1 MALKYAILGLLEV
14 NSFSGYD
21 LKKYFDSSINS
32 YWKATHSQ
40 IYKTLDDIAKEGLIK
55 SEIIQQDKN
64 PTKKLFSITSKGK
77 DDLIEWLNISK
88 DLPTIRNQILLQ
100 FSLSN
105 LLTKEQILRLLEDYK
120 NKLNSK
126 LDVLKSAEH
135 QEAITFGRDSKEKL
149 IWKLTLE
156 NGIMYYSN
164 EINWTKMCEEQIKK
178 DL

>member
-1 MALKYAILGLLEV
+1 MSLKYAILGLLEV

-40 IYKTLDDIAKEGLIK
+40 IYRTLDDISKKGLII
-55 SEIIQQDKN
+55 SEVIQQDKN
-64 PTKKLFSITSKGK
+64 PNKKLFSITQKGK
-77 DDLIEWLNISK
+77 DDLIQWLNINK
-88 DLPTIRNQILLQ
+88 DLPAIRNQILLQ

-120 NKLNSK
+120 SKLSSK
-126 LDVLKSAEH
+126 LDALKSTEH
-135 QEAITFGRDSKEKL
+135 QKTITYGRDPKEKL

-156 NGIMYYSN
+156 NGIMYYTN
-164 EINWTKMCEEQIKK
+164 EINWIKICKNQIENI
-178 DL
+178 L